1 MIEVITYLKD
11 QAKNLAIDYFV
22 LLAVTK
28 VEANSKGFI
37 ADGKPTVLFERHIFY
52 KRLKKQGL
60 DADRLSTQYPTL
72 INKVAGGYL
81 GGQREN
87 YRLQMAKQINESCAI
102 ESASFGLF
110 QIMGF
115 HWQSLGY
122 LSPQQF
128 ELSMSESELNQTE
141 AFIRFISLPG
151 NNKMI
156 TALQQYDFATFA
168 RLYNGPA
175 YKKNR
180 YDEKIKAE
188 YDSIKNADQ

>member
-1 MIEVITYLKD
+1 MDKIIDYLKEC
-11 QAKNLAIDYFV
+11 AEKLGINYFI
-22 LLAVTK
+22 LLAVAK
-28 VEANSKGFI
+28 VEANTKGFI
-37 ADGKPTVLFERHIFY
+37 ADGKPTILFERHIFY
-52 KRLKKQGL
+52 KQLKKQGFNVDQL
-60 DADRLSTQYPTL
+60 TNQYPTL
-72 INKVAGGYL
+72 INKTPGGYL

-115 HWQSLGY
+115 HWQALGY
-122 LSPQQF
+122 SSPQQF
-128 ELSMSESELNQTE
+128 ELAMSKSEIEQTE

-151 NNKMI
+151 NIKMI
-156 TALQQYDFATFA
+156 AALKQEDFATFA

-180 YDEKIKAE
+180 YDEKIEEA
-188 YDSIKNADQ
+188 YDAIKNAH